1 MEADVLF
8 TFVGNHDPLRVP
20 GPDDDPG
27 PVLSLLRH
35 RRFDHVV
42 LFITRGEYAER
53 AGIIRDAARRSPA
66 VADGRADS
74 IRSSPSPDPTFS
86 FVDIELHSVVDY
98 EEIYRNLTES
108 LTRVAAT
115 LPFTATRN
123 YVLLDPGTPQMQTVW
138 FLMVQSGGLAATLLQ
153 GVPPRFGGGQYRC
166 REVRL
171 DPTRFP
177 VEIRLRSSEEPSG
190 SAVADEPFTRGDD
203 WTIMSP
209 DIVGRSAPIVQLMER
224 TNRAARQD
232 DAVVCISGETGT
244 GKELF
249 ARHIHDR
256 SPRKNKPFI
265 PVNSAG
271 LSQALVE
278 STLFGHRKGAFTGAD
293 ADRPGA
299 FRSAHGG
306 TLFLDEVGELPPA
319 VQATLLRAI
328 DQGEITPL
336 GQDTPLH
343 VDVRIITA
351 TNRDLSAMVADG
363 TFRADLYERLQQL
376 PVYLPPLRD
385 RPGDAQLLAQT
396 FLDRWNHDH
405 GTTFTFSPEALAE
418 IGRYHWPRNVR
429 QLQNTVLQLCTYA
442 DTDTLDAAA
451 IREILAITDGAAAGT
466 PAAAGNG
473 APAGSAADA
482 PVASGTPAAGTGA
495 PAGPAADATAA
506 SPFPSDR
513 PRQPATGHPSSPAAA
528 PHWSQDFPVDL
539 LGILDETERAWYA
552 QALEHAGGNK
562 AEAAR
567 LLGINP
573 PAFRKA
579 LRERFPDL
587 Q

>member
-53 AGIIRDAARRSPA
+53 AGIIRDTA
-66 VADGRADS
+66 
-74 IRSSPSPDPTFS
+74 RSSTSTDPTFS

-108 LTRVAAT
+108 LTRIAPT

-138 FLMVQSGGLAATLLQ
+138 FLMVQSGGLNATLLQ

-171 DPTRFP
+171 DPARFP

-190 SAVADEPFTRGDD
+190 SAVADAPITRGDD
-203 WTIMSP
+203 WTIMSS
-209 DIVGRSAPIVQLMER
+209 DIVGQSAPMVQLLER
-224 TNRAARQD
+224 TNRAARND
-232 DAVVCISGETGT
+232 DAIVCITGETGT

-256 SPRKNKPFI
+256 SPRRNKPFI

-278 STLFGHRKGAFTGAD
+278 STLFGHKKGAFTGAD
-293 ADRPGA
+293 AERPGA

-385 RPGDAQLLAQT
+385 RPGDAELLAQT

-418 IGRYHWPRNVR
+418 ISRYHWPRNVR

-442 DTDTLDAAA
+442 DADILDAAA
-451 IREILAITDGAAAGT
+451 VREILAITESPATAGTAAGTTAGSGAAAG
-466 PAAAGNG
+466 PASQT
-473 APAGSAADA
+473 APL
-482 PVASGTPAAGTGA
+482 PHPAF
-495 PAGPAADATAA
+495 AGPATDAAA
-506 SPFPSDR
+506 SPSPTDH
-513 PRQPATGHPSSPAAA
+513 PRHPAASHPSPRAAA

-552 QALEHAGGNK
+552 QALERAGGNR